1 MAFKVR
7 VSKIFN
13 TLLIELNFFRS
24 HFNPDAISR
33 LIMPQGLRFCT
44 DKEVATL
51 PPKCHPFLL
60 TKEDGEKSCGLSLVF
75 YEEVKDINICHA
87 IHTLQVFKI
96 SDLN

>member
-1 MAFKVR
+1 
-7 VSKIFN
+7 
-13 TLLIELNFFRS
+13 
-24 HFNPDAISR
+24 
-33 LIMPQGLRFCT
+33 
-44 DKEVATL
+44 VATL